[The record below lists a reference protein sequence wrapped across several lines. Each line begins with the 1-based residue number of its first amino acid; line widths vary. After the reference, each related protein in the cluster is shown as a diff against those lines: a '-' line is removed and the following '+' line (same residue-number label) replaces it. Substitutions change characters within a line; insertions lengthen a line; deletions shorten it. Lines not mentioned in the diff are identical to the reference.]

1 MITGNDKAS
10 LNQDRFRRASASLV
24 EAMMPFQ
31 NFDDLP
37 LSLRCHL
44 PMHTQEIFRAA
55 FNNAWAIYVAS
66 SLHER
71 EKICHRIAW
80 SAVKKRYRKPREYW
94 VSI

>member
-24 EAMMPFQ
+24 EDMMPVQ

-37 LSLRCHL
+37 LSLRCHR
-44 PMHTQEIFRAA
+44 PVHTQEIFRAA
-55 FNNAWAIYVAS
+55 SNNAWASYVAS
-66 SLHER
+66 PPHER
-71 EKICHRIAW
+71 EEICHRIAW